1 MFLKGK
7 CVLMSAVALL
17 VCFLSMPASAEDTQK
32 QPYKTIKTDELKAVW
47 NSKPKDLLII
57 DARNP
62 GEYADVHIPGA
73 INMPQKKF
81 DEYTY
86 LLPAEKSTRIVFYCN
101 GFK

>member
-1 MFLKGK
+1 MFLKSKGI
-7 CVLMSAVALL
+7 LLYTAVLL
-17 VCFLSMPASAEDTQK
+17 VCLSVSSKAEDIQK
-32 QPYKTIKTDELKAVW
+32 KPYKIIKTDELKAAW
-47 NSKPKDLLII
+47 DKKPKDLLIV
-57 DARNP
+57 DARNT

-81 DEYTY
+81 DEYTH

>member
-1 MFLKGK
+1 MFFKSKGILLSVI
-7 CVLMSAVALL
+7 VLLA
-17 VCFLSMPASAEDTQK
+17 CFLSTSASAEDIQK
-32 QPYKTIKTDELKAVW
+32 QPYKIIDTDELKTVW
-47 NSKPKDLLII
+47 DAKPKDLLII

-73 INMPQKKF
+73 INVPQKKF
-81 DEYTY
+81 NEYMH

>member
-1 MFLKGK
+1 M
-7 CVLMSAVALL
+7 VAVLL
-17 VCFLSMPASAEDTQK
+17 VCFLSMTASAENFQK
-32 QPYKTIKTDELKAVW
+32 KPYKIIKTEKLKTLWVA
-47 NSKPKDLLII
+47 KPNDLLIV

-73 INMPQKKF
+73 INIPQNKF
-81 DEYTY
+81 DEYAH

>member
-7 CVLMSAVALL
+7 CILLTVAAML
-17 VCFLSMPASAEDTQK
+17 VCFLSMPASAEEIQK
-32 QPYKTIKTDELKAVW
+32 QPYKTIKTEELKAVW
-47 NSKPKDLLII
+47 EAKSEDLLII

-62 GEYADVHIPGA
+62 GEYSDVHIPGA

-81 DEYTY
+81 GEYTH
-86 LLPAEKSTRIVFYCN
+86 LLPAEKNTRIVFYCN